1 MQGLVVDTSQL
12 QKEPHVVAT
21 ARGKGLQ
28 LLTYGLGNND
38 PSWVQQ
44 QGRIGVAAAIV
55 DDVDNIAPLATA
67 KLILAGSGMLSSRV
81 SKPVAEAQ
89 NSCISEIADKVPG
102 THFHVAPIRTALRL
116 NT

>member
-1 MQGLVVDTSQL
+1 M
-12 QKEPHVVAT
+12 AT

-55 DDVDNIAPLATA
+55 DDVDKIAPLATA
-67 KLILAGSGMLSSRV
+67 KLILLSSGMLSSRV
-81 SKPVAEAQ
+81 VKPEAGPLDSGISKEV
-89 NSCISEIADKVPG
+89 DTLPG
-102 THFHVAPIRTALRL
+102 THFHVVPIRTALKQ